1 MTKRKYWTDE
11 ENKVL
16 VQAIEAYPQNISKAF
31 REVSKDLNRTE
42 AACRVHWYK
51 VLSPSNDPSK
61 LKVSFMVVS
70 PNAVYNN
77 RKSGKG
83 IQSKSIKC
91 SLWTKIKRLL
101 KL

>member
-51 VLSPSNDPSK
+51 VLAPSQDPSK

-70 PNAVYNN
+70 PNAIYNN
-77 RKSGKG
+77 RKSGKD

>member
-51 VLSPSNDPSK
+51 VLAPSKDPSR

-70 PNAVYNN
+70 PIPSFCHVILLCFLFLFILC
-77 RKSGKG
+77 
-83 IQSKSIKC
+83 IQ
-91 SLWTKIKRLL
+91 
-101 KL
+101 